1 MTKALS
7 VERSGSPMTNDVR
20 RVRVW
25 FGRRLI
31 FDYLADPD
39 LAQRYEDAMR
49 RRFAGVRITNEP
61 AATSRDRARA

>member
-1 MTKALS
+1 MAKASS
-7 VERSGSPMTNDVR
+7 VERTGSSEADDVR

-61 AATSRDRARA
+61 VATSRDQARA